1 MPLCFLSAPGHWVA
15 EAAIPSC
22 VGLPP
27 RGTADVHGVA
37 FLSVA
42 TPQARSF
49 LEPRTPARQGEPPFP
64 GAESRSLFRRGSG
77 QVGSS
82 RDLAEVPG
90 VWDWMTHTVVSH
102 PSYIR
107 ADQAHSNATQAQ
119 ICPRRLGGEGGSGG
133 DLPRDMSW
141 NLRTKLAPLVMAV
154 FSHVRPR
161 TMSSSL
167 MWLSFEIDR
176 KITSQDKGRAVDNLL

>member
-1 MPLCFLSAPGHWVA
+1 MAGGELQGPGGG
-15 EAAIPSC
+15 PRG
-22 VGLPP
+22 VGL
-27 RGTADVHGVA
+27 D
-37 FLSVA
+37 
-42 TPQARSF
+42 
-49 LEPRTPARQGEPPFP
+49 
-64 GAESRSLFRRGSG
+64 
-77 QVGSS
+77 
-82 RDLAEVPG
+82 D
-90 VWDWMTHTVVSH
+90 
-102 PSYIR
+102 SYIR